1 MVCKYKKKYK
11 KYQLTI
17 LITWQKLAPLFLI
30 LFQKKILLLLF
41 TITSIVIGR
50 LLQLNKTNLIEI
62 MRYSSVFNLG
72 WIFLAIMTRIKILL
86 WFNIIYWTSVAIII
100 YILKISKIN
109 TLNTEI
115 KSNIKKWTIIIIIA
129 NLAGMPPLIG
139 FLIKW
144 LLIIAII
151 KTSLLLITTIA
162 LIIRATNFFIYLRI
176 IRKQILS
183 TTNKNQIEIKTIR
196 KTIKFLIL
204 VSNTT
209 PIILLTILGYAW
221 MKGL

>member
-1 MVCKYKKKYK
+1 
-11 KYQLTI
+11 
-17 LITWQKLAPLFLI
+17 
-30 LFQKKILLLLF
+30 
-41 TITSIVIGR
+41 
-50 LLQLNKTNLIEI
+50 

-162 LIIRATNFFIYLRI
+162 LILRAINFFIYLRI